1 MPAPHDRRRPR
12 DRRALLDRRLAA
24 ERAHR
29 HADDDRRGV
38 GERRSGQERRL
49 AILSAEDQIRDALR
63 LLTRVIE
70 TGHTPEK
77 DQRSLEG
84 AMLRLRYALD
94 RLED

>member
-1 MPAPHDRRRPR
+1 MTAPQDRRRPD
-12 DRRALLDRRLAA
+12 DRRTLLDRRLAA

-29 HADDDRRGV
+29 HSQDDRRMNGD
-38 GERRSGQERRL
+38 RRSGQERRL
-49 AILSAEDQIRDALR
+49 AVLSAEDQIREALR

-70 TGHTPEK
+70 TGNTFEN

-84 AMLRLRYALD
+84 AMLRLRFALD